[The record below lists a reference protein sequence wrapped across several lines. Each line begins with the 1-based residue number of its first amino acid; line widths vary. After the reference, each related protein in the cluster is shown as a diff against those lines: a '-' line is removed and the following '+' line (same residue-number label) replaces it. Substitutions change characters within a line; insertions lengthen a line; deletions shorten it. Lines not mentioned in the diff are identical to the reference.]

1 MQEEELVNL
10 ITKIQ
15 RRRCEGQQVEVKKAF
30 SGCPTSLYDTLSSFS
45 NQDTGGTIVFGLDE
59 DAGFAVTGVYD
70 AQDLQHRVSQQCR
83 EMEPIVRALFTA
95 VDYDG
100 KMVVSA
106 EIPPVE
112 PTYRPVFYRGKGRL
126 GGAFVR
132 VGDADEQMTEFE
144 IYSYESYRQH
154 VKNDRRIIADAD
166 ASLFDG
172 DKLSDYIRSV
182 KKGRPNLAALVADAD
197 IPEKVGIV
205 REGHPS
211 LAGLMVFSKY
221 PQIALPQLCVTAVV
235 IPGKHMGDGDEEG
248 TRFIDNQQLTGS
260 IPDMLEAAEAFV
272 MRSIRK
278 KTIITPEGK
287 RLDAFEYPMK
297 AIREAILNALIHR
310 DYSPYT
316 ESSPVRIEI
325 YSNRI
330 EISNKGGLYGAVP
343 ISALGR
349 IDIGKRNAFLVELL
363 ECLGQTENRN
373 SGIATMRA
381 ECQSYN
387 LPPPSFSV
395 IHGEFKVVFKNS
407 RPADDV
413 VFERPRAEETILA
426 FCEVPRSRDE
436 LAAFTRLNQSYTMS
450 YLIRPLLQSG
460 KLVRTDPESPKSPFQ
475 HFVRAF

>member
-1 MQEEELVNL
+1 MQEEELVRL
-10 ITKIQ
+10 VRKIQ
-15 RRRCEGQQVEVKKAF
+15 HRHSEGQQIEVKKAAV
-30 SGCPTSLYDTLSSFS
+30 GCPTSLYDTLSSFS
-45 NQDTGGTIVFGLDE
+45 NQDIGGTIVFGLDE
-59 DAGFAVTGVYD
+59 ASDFAVTGVYD
-70 AQDLQHRVSQQCR
+70 AQDLQHRVTQQCR
-83 EMEPIVRALFTA
+83 EMEPVVRALFTSA
-95 VDYDG
+95 DCDG
-100 KMVVSA
+100 KVVVSA
-106 EIPPVE
+106 EIPPIE
-112 PTYRPVFYRGKGRL
+112 PASRPAFYRGKGRM

-154 VKNDRRIIADAD
+154 IKNDRRIIADAD
-166 ASLFDG
+166 TSLFDQ
-172 DKLSDYIRSV
+172 DRVEDYIRSV
-182 KKGRPNLAALVADAD
+182 KKNRPNLAAIVADED
-197 IPEKVGIV
+197 IPEKVGIS
-205 REGHPS
+205 RGGRPS

-221 PQIALPQLCVTAVV
+221 PQIALPQLCITAVV
-235 IPGKHMGDGDEEG
+235 IPGNQMGTVNDEG
-248 TRFIDNQQLTGS
+248 VRFIDNQQLTGS
-260 IPDMLEAAEAFV
+260 VSDMLEAAEAFV

-278 KTIITPEGK
+278 KTIITSEGK
-287 RLDAFEYPMK
+287 RQDAYEYPMK
-297 AIREAILNALIHR
+297 AVREAILNALIHR
-310 DYSPYT
+310 DYSAYT

-330 EISNKGGLYGAVP
+330 EISNKGGLYGDVP

-381 ECQSYN
+381 ECQAYN

-395 IHGEFKVVFKNS
+395 LHGEFKVVFKNS

-413 VFERPRAEETILA
+413 VFDRSRADETILA

-436 LAAFTRLNQSYTMS
+436 LAAFTGLNQSYTMS
-450 YLIRPLLQSG
+450 YLIRPLLQGG
-460 KLVRTDPESPKSPFQ
+460 KLARTDPESPKSPFQ

>member
-1 MQEEELVNL
+1 MQEEELVRL
-10 ITKIQ
+10 VRKIQ
-15 RRRCEGQQVEVKKAF
+15 HRHSEGQQIEVKKAAV
-30 SGCPTSLYDTLSSFS
+30 GCPTSLYDTLSSFS
-45 NQDTGGTIVFGLDE
+45 NQDTGGIIVFGLDE
-59 DAGFAVTGVYD
+59 ASDFAVTGVYD
-70 AQDLQHRVSQQCR
+70 AQDLQHRVTQQCR
-83 EMEPIVRALFTA
+83 EMEPVVRALFTSA
-95 VDYDG
+95 DCDG
-100 KMVVSA
+100 KIVVSA
-106 EIPPVE
+106 EIPPIE
-112 PTYRPVFYRGKGRL
+112 PASRPAFYRGKGRM

-154 VKNDRRIIADAD
+154 IKNDRRIIADAD
-166 ASLFDG
+166 VSLFDQ
-172 DKLSDYIRSV
+172 DKVEEYIRSI
-182 KKGRPNLAALVADAD
+182 KKNRPNLAAIVADED
-197 IPEKVGIV
+197 IPEKVGIS
-205 REGHPS
+205 RGGRPS

-221 PQIALPQLCVTAVV
+221 PQIALPQLCITAVV
-235 IPGKHMGDGDEEG
+235 IPGNQMGTVNDEG
-248 TRFIDNQQLTGS
+248 VRFIDNQQLTGS
-260 IPDMLEAAEAFV
+260 VSDMLEAAEAFV

-278 KTIITPEGK
+278 KTIITSEGK
-287 RLDAFEYPMK
+287 RHDAYEYPMK

-310 DYSPYT
+310 DYSAYT

-330 EISNKGGLYGAVP
+330 EISNKGGLYGDVP

-349 IDIGKRNAFLVELL
+349 MDIGKRNAFLVELL
-363 ECLGQTENRN
+363 ESLGQTENRN

-381 ECQSYN
+381 ECQAYN

-395 IHGEFKVVFKNS
+395 LHGEFKVVFKNS

-413 VFERPRAEETILA
+413 VFDRSRAEETILA

-436 LAAFTRLNQSYTMS
+436 LAAFTGLNQSYTMS
-450 YLIRPLLQSG
+450 YLVRPLLQGG

>member
-1 MQEEELVNL
+1 MQEEELVRL
-10 ITKIQ
+10 VRKIQ
-15 RRRCEGQQVEVKKAF
+15 HRHSEGQQIEVKKAAV
-30 SGCPTSLYDTLSSFS
+30 GCPTSLYDTLSSFS
-45 NQDTGGTIVFGLDE
+45 NQDIGGTIVFGLDE
-59 DAGFAVTGVYD
+59 ASDFAVTGVYD
-70 AQDLQHRVSQQCR
+70 AQDLQHRVTQQCR
-83 EMEPIVRALFTA
+83 EMEPVVRALFTSA
-95 VDYDG
+95 DCDG
-100 KMVVSA
+100 KVVVSA
-106 EIPPVE
+106 EIPPIE
-112 PTYRPVFYRGKGRL
+112 PASRPAFYRGKGRM

-154 VKNDRRIIADAD
+154 IKNDRRIIADAD
-166 ASLFDG
+166 MSLFDQ
-172 DKLSDYIRSV
+172 DRVEAYIRSV
-182 KKGRPNLAALVADAD
+182 KKNRPNLAAIVADED
-197 IPEKVGIV
+197 IPEKVGIS
-205 REGHPS
+205 RGGRPS

-221 PQIALPQLCVTAVV
+221 PQIALPQLCITAVV
-235 IPGKHMGDGDEEG
+235 IPGNQMGTVNDEG
-248 TRFIDNQQLTGS
+248 VRFIDNQQLTGS
-260 IPDMLEAAEAFV
+260 VSDMLEAAEAFV

-278 KTIITPEGK
+278 KTIITSEGK
-287 RLDAFEYPMK
+287 RQDAYEYPMK
-297 AIREAILNALIHR
+297 AVREAILNALIHR
-310 DYSPYT
+310 DYSAYT

-330 EISNKGGLYGAVP
+330 EISNKGGLYGDVP

-349 IDIGKRNAFLVELL
+349 MDIGKRNAFLVELL

-381 ECQSYN
+381 ECQAYN

-395 IHGEFKVVFKNS
+395 LHGEFKVVFKNS

-413 VFERPRAEETILA
+413 VFDRSRADETILA

-436 LAAFTRLNQSYTMS
+436 LAAFTGLNQSYTMS
-450 YLIRPLLQSG
+450 YLIRPLLQGG

>member
-1 MQEEELVNL
+1 MQEEELVRL
-10 ITKIQ
+10 VRKIQ
-15 RRRCEGQQVEVKKAF
+15 HRHSEGQQIEVKKAAV
-30 SGCPTSLYDTLSSFS
+30 GCPTSLYDTLSSFS
-45 NQDTGGTIVFGLDE
+45 NQDTGGIIVFGLDE
-59 DAGFAVTGVYD
+59 ASDFAVTGVYD
-70 AQDLQHRVSQQCR
+70 AQDLQHRVTQQCR
-83 EMEPIVRALFTA
+83 EMEPVVRALFTSA
-95 VDYDG
+95 DCDG
-100 KMVVSA
+100 KIVVSA
-106 EIPPVE
+106 EIPPIE
-112 PTYRPVFYRGKGRL
+112 PASRPAFYRGKGRM

-154 VKNDRRIIADAD
+154 IKNDRRIIADAD
-166 ASLFDG
+166 VSLFDQ
-172 DKLSDYIRSV
+172 DKVEEYIRSI
-182 KKGRPNLAALVADAD
+182 KKNRPNLAAIVADED
-197 IPEKVGIV
+197 IPEKVGIS
-205 REGHPS
+205 RGGRPS

-221 PQIALPQLCVTAVV
+221 PQIALPQLCITAVV
-235 IPGKHMGDGDEEG
+235 IPGNQMGTVNDEG
-248 TRFIDNQQLTGS
+248 VRFIDNQQLTGS
-260 IPDMLEAAEAFV
+260 VSDMLEAAEAFV

-278 KTIITPEGK
+278 KTIITSEGK
-287 RLDAFEYPMK
+287 RHDAYEYPMK

-310 DYSPYT
+310 DYSAYT

-330 EISNKGGLYGAVP
+330 EISNKGGLYGDVP

-349 IDIGKRNAFLVELL
+349 RDIGKRNAFLVELL
-363 ECLGQTENRN
+363 ESLGQTENRN

-381 ECQSYN
+381 ECQAYN

-395 IHGEFKVVFKNS
+395 LHGEFKVVFKNS

-413 VFERPRAEETILA
+413 VFDRSRAEETILA

-436 LAAFTRLNQSYTMS
+436 LAAFTGLNQSYTMS
-450 YLIRPLLQSG
+450 YLVRPLLQGG

>member
-1 MQEEELVNL
+1 MQEEELVRL
-10 ITKIQ
+10 VRKIQ
-15 RRRCEGQQVEVKKAF
+15 HRHSEGQQIEVKKAAV
-30 SGCPTSLYDTLSSFS
+30 GCPTSLYDTLSSFS
-45 NQDTGGTIVFGLDE
+45 NQDTGGTIIFGLDE
-59 DAGFAVTGVYD
+59 ASDFAVTGVYD
-70 AQDLQHRVSQQCR
+70 AQDLQHRVTQQCR
-83 EMEPIVRALFTA
+83 EMEPVVRALFTSA
-95 VDYDG
+95 DCDG
-100 KMVVSA
+100 KIVVSA
-106 EIPPVE
+106 EIPPIE
-112 PTYRPVFYRGKGRL
+112 PASRPAFYRGKGRM

-154 VKNDRRIIADAD
+154 IKNDRRIIGDAD
-166 ASLFDG
+166 MSLFDQ
-172 DKLSDYIRSV
+172 DRVEDYIRSI
-182 KKGRPNLAALVADAD
+182 KKNRPNLAAIVADED
-197 IPEKVGIV
+197 IPEKVGIS
-205 REGHPS
+205 RGGRPS

-221 PQIALPQLCVTAVV
+221 PQIALPQLCITAVV
-235 IPGKHMGDGDEEG
+235 IPGNQIGAVNDEG
-248 TRFIDNQQLTGS
+248 VRFIDNQQLTGS
-260 IPDMLEAAEAFV
+260 VSDMLEAAEAFV

-278 KTIITPEGK
+278 KTIITSEGK
-287 RLDAFEYPMK
+287 RHDAYEYPMK

-310 DYSPYT
+310 DYSAYT

-330 EISNKGGLYGAVP
+330 EISNKGGLYGDVP

-349 IDIGKRNAFLVELL
+349 MDIGKRNAFLVELL
-363 ECLGQTENRN
+363 ESLGQTENRN

-381 ECQSYN
+381 ECQAYN

-395 IHGEFKVVFKNS
+395 LHGEFKVVFKNS

-413 VFERPRAEETILA
+413 VFDRSRAEETILA

-436 LAAFTRLNQSYTMS
+436 LAAFTGLNQSYTMS
-450 YLIRPLLQSG
+450 YLVRPLLLGG

>member
-1 MQEEELVNL
+1 MQEEELVRL
-10 ITKIQ
+10 VRKIQ
-15 RRRCEGQQVEVKKAF
+15 HRHSEGQQIEVKKAAV
-30 SGCPTSLYDTLSSFS
+30 GCPTSLYDTLSSFS

-59 DAGFAVTGVYD
+59 ASDFAVTGVYD
-70 AQDLQHRVSQQCR
+70 AQDLQHRVTQQCR
-83 EMEPIVRALFTA
+83 EMEPVVRALFTSA
-95 VDYDG
+95 DCDG
-100 KMVVSA
+100 KVVVSA
-106 EIPPVE
+106 EIPPIE
-112 PTYRPVFYRGKGRL
+112 PASRPAFYRGKGRM

-154 VKNDRRIIADAD
+154 IKNDRRIIADAD
-166 ASLFDG
+166 MSLFDQ
-172 DKLSDYIRSV
+172 DRVEAYIRSV
-182 KKGRPNLAALVADAD
+182 KKNRPNLAAIVADED
-197 IPEKVGIV
+197 IPEKVGIS
-205 REGHPS
+205 RGGRPS

-221 PQIALPQLCVTAVV
+221 PQIALPQLCITAVV
-235 IPGKHMGDGDEEG
+235 IPGNQMGTVNDEG
-248 TRFIDNQQLTGS
+248 VRFIDNQQLTGS
-260 IPDMLEAAEAFV
+260 VSDMLEAAEAFV

-278 KTIITPEGK
+278 KTIITSEGK
-287 RLDAFEYPMK
+287 RHDAYEYPMK
-297 AIREAILNALIHR
+297 AVREAILNALIHR
-310 DYSPYT
+310 DYSAYT

-330 EISNKGGLYGAVP
+330 EISNKGGLYGDVP

-381 ECQSYN
+381 ECQAYN

-395 IHGEFKVVFKNS
+395 LHGEFKVVFKNS

-413 VFERPRAEETILA
+413 VFDRSRADETILA

-436 LAAFTRLNQSYTMS
+436 LAAFTGLNQSYTMS
-450 YLIRPLLQSG
+450 YLIRPLLQGG

>member
-1 MQEEELVNL
+1 MQEEELVRL
-10 ITKIQ
+10 VRKIQ
-15 RRRCEGQQVEVKKAF
+15 HRHSEGQQIEVKKAAV
-30 SGCPTSLYDTLSSFS
+30 GCPTSLYDTLSSFS
-45 NQDTGGTIVFGLDE
+45 NQDTGGTIIFGLDE
-59 DAGFAVTGVYD
+59 ASDFAVTGVYD
-70 AQDLQHRVSQQCR
+70 AQDLQHRVTQQCR
-83 EMEPIVRALFTA
+83 EMEPVVRALFTSA
-95 VDYDG
+95 DCDG
-100 KMVVSA
+100 KIVVSA
-106 EIPPVE
+106 EIPPIE
-112 PTYRPVFYRGKGRL
+112 PASRPAFYRGKGRM

-154 VKNDRRIIADAD
+154 IKNDRRIIADAD
-166 ASLFDG
+166 MSLFDQ
-172 DKLSDYIRSV
+172 DRVEDYIRSI
-182 KKGRPNLAALVADAD
+182 KKNRPNLAAIVADED
-197 IPEKVGIV
+197 IPEKVGIS
-205 REGHPS
+205 RGGRPS

-221 PQIALPQLCVTAVV
+221 PQIALPQLCITAVV
-235 IPGKHMGDGDEEG
+235 IPGNQIGAVNDEG
-248 TRFIDNQQLTGS
+248 VRFIDNQQLTGS
-260 IPDMLEAAEAFV
+260 VSDMLEAAEAFV

-287 RLDAFEYPMK
+287 RHDAYEYPMK

-310 DYSPYT
+310 DYSAYT

-330 EISNKGGLYGAVP
+330 EISNKGGLYGDVP

-349 IDIGKRNAFLVELL
+349 MDIGKRNAFLVELL
-363 ECLGQTENRN
+363 ESLGQTENRN

-381 ECQSYN
+381 ECQAYN

-395 IHGEFKVVFKNS
+395 LHGEFKVVFKNS

-413 VFERPRAEETILA
+413 LFDRSRAEETILA

-436 LAAFTRLNQSYTMS
+436 LAEFTGLNQSYTMS
-450 YLIRPLLQSG
+450 YLVRPLLQGG